1 MRTQRPHD
9 QIDSREGEILDSG
22 EIPDSGVALDS
33 GVVLDSGATLA
44 EDEEMLQAA
53 DSSKP
58 EELPPLFEA
67 EHARDYRVRW
77 DVVQRGFV
85 DDPAKAVREGDELV
99 SEVIDTLSRTFAQAR
114 STVETELSRQQNRGA
129 TEVLRCA
136 LRRDRAF
143 FERLLSV

>member
-1 MRTQRPHD
+1 VRTQRPHD
-9 QIDSREGEILDSG
+9 QIDNREGEILDSG
-22 EIPDSGVALDS
+22 EIPNSGVLLDS
-33 GVVLDSGATLA
+33 SEALA
-44 EDEEMLQAA
+44 EDEETLQRA

-67 EHARDYRVRW
+67 ENARDYRVRW
-77 DVVQRGFV
+77 DIVQRGFV

-114 STVETELSRQQNRGA
+114 STVETELSRQQNQSA